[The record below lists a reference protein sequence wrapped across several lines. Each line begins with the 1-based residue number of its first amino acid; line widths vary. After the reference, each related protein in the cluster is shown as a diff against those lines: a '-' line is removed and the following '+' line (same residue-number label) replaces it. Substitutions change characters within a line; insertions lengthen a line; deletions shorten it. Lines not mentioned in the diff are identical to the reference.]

1 MNDAKPFIS
10 CFLVNARSIIN
21 RMDELERYVYAIKP
35 DLITITESWS
45 GEDISDAEISIDDF
59 AIFCNDRKIFVGGG
73 CILYIRNCHSAT
85 LVEDLTNAPD
95 TEAAWCKLILSNM

>member
-10 CFLVNARSIIN
+10 CFLVNACSIIN
-21 RMDELERYVYAIKP
+21 RMDELERYVYVPKP
-35 DLITITESWS
+35 DLIMITESWS

-59 AIFCNDRKIFVGGG
+59 AIFCSNGKISVGVG
-73 CILYIRNCHSAT
+73 CILYIRNCYNAT

-95 TEAAWCKLILSNM
+95 TEAAWC